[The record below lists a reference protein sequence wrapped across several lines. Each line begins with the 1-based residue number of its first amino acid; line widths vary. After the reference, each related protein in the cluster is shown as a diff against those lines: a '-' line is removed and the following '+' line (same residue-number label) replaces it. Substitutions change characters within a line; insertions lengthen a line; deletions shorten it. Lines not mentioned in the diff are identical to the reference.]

1 MTPDPRPLIPDPR
14 PLLPMPLKTHH
25 DDMPTMNMTP
35 MIDVIFQLIVYF
47 MVGTSFTQ
55 MEQKMGLKVPEVAG
69 QGAMTTAPSKKVVNV
84 YRNGEVTL
92 DRRSVSLVELT
103 NQLAAARSQYK
114 HLGVTVRGDADIHLQ
129 RVAEVLQ
136 ACRKSGVSEMAIAV
150 RLSNPKR

>member
-1 MTPDPRPLIPDPR
+1 
-14 PLLPMPLKTHH
+14 MPLKTHH
-25 DDMPTMNMTP
+25 DDMPAMNMTP

-55 MEQKMGLKVPEVAG
+55 MEHKMGLKVPEVAG
-69 QGAMTTAPSKKVVNV
+69 QGAMTARPSKKVVNV

-92 DRRSVSLVELT
+92 DRRTVTLDELT

-114 HLGVTVRGDADIHLQ
+114 DLGVTVRGDSEVHLQ

-136 ACRKSGVSEMAIAV
+136 ACRKSGIAEMAIAV
-150 RLSNPKR
+150 RLTNPKR